1 MVKQQQQQQEFPLY
15 ERKFIPLNKNA
26 PTTVPLN
33 KTNLNK
39 YKTITVMSYN
49 ILAQCLIHRELY
61 PYCKEKKPLKL
72 SYRSNLLM
80 KEFEALQPDIAT
92 FQEVDG
98 FNELYSKFFFNLG
111 YEYKYIK
118 KQIKEKVYQHGIC
131 ILWKKEKFSEINYK
145 GFLFDE
151 SPLIT
156 PTDIT
161 PITGNTGQVL
171 ALQFNDLN
179 DEEIKEKFSNI
190 ENEELR
196 NLKIE
201 KYKIEN
207 EMGIIISNHHLYWKP
222 QAKYEKIRQIYVTL
236 DNIYSLK
243 EQIESN
249 KINEYNNICNEIS
262 KFENVTEKKN
272 LNKWPVLMCGDFN
285 TSPDQKLYKI
295 ITQHNLKEEDYKDL
309 EPVVEDYNKEK
320 EIPVSEFIEKIN
332 EFPIGKSSYSSYRDN
347 DPQHTINPSW
357 EKDKE
362 YYKGEPTYTT
372 YCTWKGT
379 LDYIFL
385 MDDNDFNYK
394 NNEKNNDENQ
404 NNITL
409 NPTYLTVT
417 KNLNIPECKVLEP
430 GLPNLSFPSDHI
442 CIMNEIDIYH

>member
-1 MVKQQQQQQEFPLY
+1 MAKQPQQEFPLY
-15 ERKFIPLNKNA
+15 ERKFIPLNKNI
-26 PTTVPLN
+26 PTTVPSN

-72 SYRSNLLM
+72 SYRSSLLM
-80 KEFEALQPDIAT
+80 KEFEVLKPDIAT

-98 FNELYSKFFFNLG
+98 FNDLYAKFFIKLG
-111 YEYKYIK
+111 YDYKYIK

-131 ILWKKEKFSEINYK
+131 ILWKKEKFSEINYN

-151 SPLIT
+151 SPLVT

-171 ALQFNDLN
+171 ALKFNDLN
-179 DEEIKEKFSNI
+179 NEEVEKKFSNI
-190 ENEELR
+190 ENEKLR

-236 DNIYSLK
+236 NNIYSLK
-243 EQIESN
+243 EEIELDN
-249 KINEYNNICNEIS
+249 INRYNSICNEID
-262 KFENVTEKKN
+262 KFENVTEKKKI
-272 LNKWPVLMCGDFN
+272 NKWPVLMCGDFN
-285 TSPDQKLYKI
+285 TSPDQELYKLL
-295 ITQHNLKEEDYKDL
+295 TQHNLNEKDYKNL
-309 EPVVEDYNKEK
+309 EPVFEGDIKNNS
-320 EIPVSEFIEKIN
+320 IPVSELIKKIK
-332 EFPIGKSSYSSYRDN
+332 EFPMGKSSYASYRDN
-347 DPQHTINPSW
+347 DLHHTINPSW
-357 EKDKE
+357 KNKE
-362 YYKGEPTYTT
+362 YFKGEPTYTT
-372 YCTWKGT
+372 YCSWKGT

-385 MDDNDFNYK
+385 MDDNDFNYNK
-394 NNEKNNDENQ
+394 NNKNQDV
-404 NNITL
+404 TL